1 MCGGA
6 PKPQAPKK
14 EAPPPAPPPELILSK
29 EEQGVANVKKGKK
42 QKRAGRSALVTP
54 GLSLGSAVAKN
65 AASGAGLRAP
75 ASTSRSKK
83 V

>member
-6 PKPQAPKK
+6 PKPTPPKK

-54 GLSLGSAVAKN
+54 GLSLGN
-65 AASGAGLRAP
+65 AAASRVAGGAGLTVGSAKAR
-75 ASTSRSKK
+75 K